1 MHIADVT
8 MFYAAR
14 SGGIRRYLDVKHA
27 WLRQRAHRHTLVV
40 PDRNGC
46 AADETTLALPSVA
59 LPLSGGYR
67 LPLSVRRAAGDIARL
82 RPQVIE
88 AGDPY
93 HLAWAALR
101 ARDKVGARAVA
112 FCHSDLPRLAAD
124 RYGACAERWAARYFR
139 RLYREFD
146 MVLAPSAFL
155 VRKLEGWGIARVAH
169 QPLGV
174 DTAVFHPLRRSAAVR
189 ASLGL
194 ESDVRLLVYA
204 GRFAPEKQLHVL
216 IEAMR
221 ALGDSYALL
230 LIGAG
235 TLPAPLG
242 DNVRALPFIGQRARL
257 AAVLASCDAFVH
269 AGDQETFGLAALEA
283 MACGLP
289 VVGVAE
295 AGIAEIV
302 TPECGVLVAPRDAHA
317 FADGVAQL
325 FSGDV
330 DALRAQARRVAER
343 YAWQPLLEQMLQ
355 RYRQIAGA

>member
-46 AADETTLALPSVA
+46 PADDGTLRLRSVP

-67 LPLSVRRAAGDIARL
+67 LPVGVSRAAHDIARL
-82 RPQVIE
+82 RPHIIE

-101 ARDKVGARAVA
+101 ARDKLAARAVA
-112 FCHSDLPRLAAD
+112 FCHSDLPRLLAT
-124 RYGACAERWAARYFR
+124 RYGARAERLAGRYFR

-155 VRKLEGWGIARVAH
+155 VRKLERWGITRVGH

-174 DTAVFHPLRRSAAVR
+174 DTELFHPGRRSDTVR
-189 ASLGL
+189 ASLA
-194 ESDVRLLVYA
+194 SSADARLLVYA
-204 GRFAPEKQLHVL
+204 GRFAFEKNLPVL
-216 IEAMR
+216 IDAVR
-221 ALGDSYALL
+221 ALGAPYELL
-230 LIGAG
+230 LVGAG
-235 TLPAPLG
+235 SLPSPLPA
-242 DNVRALPFIGQRARL
+242 NVRVLPFIAQRHRL

-283 MACGLP
+283 MACGVP
-289 VVGVAE
+289 VIGANE

-302 TPECGVLVAPRDAHA
+302 TPPCGVLVPPGDADA
-317 FADGVAQL
+317 FAEGIRAL
-325 FSGDV
+325 FARDLGEMR
-330 DALRAQARRVAER
+330 LQARRVAEG
-343 YAWQPLLEQMLQ
+343 YAWPRLLEQMLQ
-355 RYRQIAGA
+355 RYQQLAGS